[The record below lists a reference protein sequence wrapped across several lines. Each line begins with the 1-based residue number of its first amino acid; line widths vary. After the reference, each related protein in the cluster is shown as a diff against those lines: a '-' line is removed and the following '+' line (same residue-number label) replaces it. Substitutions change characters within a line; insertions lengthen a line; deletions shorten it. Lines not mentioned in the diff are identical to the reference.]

1 MSVRSWPQAAN
12 GREPAVGRDH
22 TTAAGFAGVHAL
34 LAPGG
39 WCIAIRHG
47 DLPDS
52 SMTMQGLAESR
63 LATMASPAYLA
74 RRGEPRQPAELAG
87 HACLVF
93 TGGGEAHAWTSRKA
107 KGPPLVHRPDGPLR
121 ANDGEQLRV
130 ALLAHL
136 GIAQVRPGWW
146 HASWRRARCARC
158 STISPAV
165 RRRFARC
172 IRRGAG
178 ATLGW
183 TCSSR
188 IWPRLSRST
197 CRASASPDHGRAIK
211 PASRPGSETRRDR
224 GPPASAAACPGPTR
238 SARWPGCSIW
248 AAPSCGAP

>member
-1 MSVRSWPQAAN
+1 MTSRRWVVKHERPLLAASGQRPRARCWSGSYDGCRVRGRSCAAGAGRLVHRDPARRSARFLDDDAGP
-12 GREPAVGRDH
+12 GREPPGDDGEPGLSGPSRRAAPAGGAGRPCLP
-22 TTAAGFAGVHAL
+22 GVY
-34 LAPGG
+34 
-39 WCIAIRHG
+39 R
-47 DLPDS
+47 
-52 SMTMQGLAESR
+52 R
-63 LATMASPAYLA
+63 
-74 RRGEPRQPAELAG
+74 RRGACVDLQEGEGPAALASAGRPASRQ
-87 HACLVF
+87 
-93 TGGGEAHAWTSRKA
+93 
-107 KGPPLVHRPDGPLR
+107 
-121 ANDGEQLRV
+121 
-130 ALLAHL
+130 
-136 GIAQVRPGWW
+136 
-146 HASWRRARCARC
+146 
-158 STISPAV
+158 